1 MYVSILCQTARMRQL
16 GADVSW
22 DGPGWLGAIMSQEPV
37 RTCSNCESSKVE
49 RRKGR
54 VWKIVSLLNVLNA
67 AHEKLFKPLIE
78 WVSQFIA

>member
-1 MYVSILCQTARMRQL
+1 
-16 GADVSW
+16 
-22 DGPGWLGAIMSQEPV
+22 MSQEPV

-49 RRKGR
+49 RRKCR
-54 VWKIVSLLNVLNA
+54 VWKIVTLLNVLNA